1 VECIWHSTPGSP
13 TENNLFAS
21 FSSEK
26 EETFLPF
33 QEAQMPTT
41 YDFQN
46 QVALITGAAS
56 GIGLATA
63 TAFAQSGATVIL
75 ADRNESALQKAAGQL
90 TAEGHQATA
99 ICCDV
104 ADETQVS
111 AMIAHIIQTH
121 GRLDMAY
128 NNAGILGPM
137 GDITT
142 ESLDGFNEV
151 TNVNLRGI
159 WACMKHEL
167 LHMRQQ
173 GSGAIVN
180 CSSLGGLVG
189 LPGRAAYHASKHGV
203 IGLTKCAA
211 LDYATHGIRVNAICP
226 GCIETPMGD
235 AIDPAAMQEFLRDQP
250 IGRMGRPEEVA
261 AAVLWLCSPGASFV
275 LGVALPVDGGFVA
288 H

>member
-1 VECIWHSTPGSP
+1 MTP
-13 TENNLFAS
+13 
-21 FSSEK
+21 
-26 EETFLPF
+26 
-33 QEAQMPTT
+33 T
-41 YDFQN
+41 YDFTN
-46 QVALITGAAS
+46 QVALVTGAAS

-63 TAFAQSGATVIL
+63 TAFAEAGAAVVL
-75 ADRNESALQKAAGQL
+75 ADRNETALQSAAAQL
-90 TAEGHQATA
+90 TDAGHQALA
-99 ICCDV
+99 VPCDV
-104 ADETQVS
+104 ADEAQV
-111 AMIAHIIQTH
+111 AALIDRTVTNF

-142 ESLDGFNEV
+142 ETAAGFDDV
-151 TNVNLRGI
+151 TAINMRGI

-173 GSGAIVN
+173 GRGAIVN

-189 LPGRAAYHASKHGV
+189 LPGRSAYHATKHGV

-211 LDYATHGIRVNAICP
+211 LDYAATGIRVNAICP
-226 GCIETPMGD
+226 GCIDTPMGD
-235 AIDPAAMQEFLRDQP
+235 GIDPAAMQEFLRDQP
-250 IGRMGRPEEVA
+250 IGRMGRPAEVA
-261 AAVLWLCSPGASFV
+261 AAVLWLCSPGASFI